1 MMAANLF
8 SKTPMWVGWN
18 TERYSEPIKKQVTRY
33 MQNIRLPPTREDVV
47 KETLKRSQEV
57 AKKCG
62 DKYAIATSDLAV
74 PKTARQIHIQ
84 NSPKFDDCFIQFGQ
98 FHIILSLFSSI
109 VKVLEGSSAA
119 YLLSKAKIIAG
130 GSIHKFLWGKSYSRC
145 LRGNLLLASNAW
157 LASRKIY
164 CGHEYSIN

>member
-1 MMAANLF
+1 MAANLF

-62 DKYAIATSDLAV
+62 HKYAIATSDLAV
-74 PKTARQIHIQ
+74 PKTQDKFTFKILQ
-84 NSPKFDDCFIQFGQ
+84 N
-98 FHIILSLFSSI
+98 LMT
-109 VKVLEGSSAA
+109 V
-119 YLLSKAKIIAG
+119 
-130 GSIHKFLWGKSYSRC
+130 SYS
-145 LRGNLLLASNAW
+145 LVNST
-157 LASRKIY
+157 
-164 CGHEYSIN
+164 